1 LVIRT
6 GTLQKLKQQV
16 VREAIWNAA
25 IDLFTKQGFD
35 ETTVEDIAE
44 AAGVSRRS
52 FFRYFA
58 SKDDLMAQGMH
69 TYGALLSE
77 EIHAC
82 PSSLSPFE
90 VLKRTTLEAAAK
102 ITSQPRTLQL
112 IKIGE
117 DSAAA
122 REAEVSCMA
131 AVENSVAQAF
141 RRRCRISAKQDLKAK
156 LLASLTLTILNLSIG
171 QWAKNPRRD
180 ISPIILQALSEL
192 DQIVSA
198 S

>member
-1 LVIRT
+1 MVIRT

-35 ETTVEDIAE
+35 ETTVDDIAE

-77 EIHAC
+77 EIHA
-82 PSSLSPFE
+82 
-90 VLKRTTLEAAAK
+90 
-102 ITSQPRTLQL
+102 
-112 IKIGE
+112 
-117 DSAAA
+117 
-122 REAEVSCMA
+122 
-131 AVENSVAQAF
+131 
-141 RRRCRISAKQDLKAK
+141 
-156 LLASLTLTILNLSIG
+156 
-171 QWAKNPRRD
+171 
-180 ISPIILQALSEL
+180 
-192 DQIVSA
+192 
-198 S
+198 